1 MSRRNY
7 VFQTAT
13 ESDGYIVAIGASAGG
28 LNAINDFFD
37 NMPEDNHLSFI
48 VIQHLSPDH
57 KSLMAEL
64 VSKHTPMEVHVAEDG
79 MLVQSGNLYL
89 IPEKKVMTF
98 KNGALRLKEKLRE
111 HQPSGV
117 IDIFLESLAQEKKD
131 KAIAIILSGTGSDG
145 SKGVEAVKANGGIVV
160 VQDPISAEFDGMPN
174 SAIATGCADLIL
186 SPEMMPGELEEFLKE
201 APLIRSFHIS
211 NQQDEAI
218 IYKILDLAHSVTG
231 HDFSNYKRPTL
242 DRRLAKRMAELNLRS
257 LAEYYKLLTQ
267 NETEVKLLS
276 QEFLI
281 NVTRFFRDEEAFE
294 VIRTKVIPALFLNKV
309 AGDVI
314 KVWVVASSTGEEA
327 YTLAM
332 LFEEYMEE
340 QQKHDISVKIF
351 ATDIDQAAI
360 DTASKG
366 IYSEEVMKVVASD
379 RIKKF
384 FIREGKN
391 MRVTPLLRKLI
402 VVAKHDIVKDPPFG
416 QIDLLSCRNMLIYM
430 DPALQKKIFQKFHFA
445 LNENGYLFLGPSENI
460 GALRDVLE
468 DVDKKWKIYKCI
480 SKGKI
485 AEYETFINPSER
497 GSYFPGSVAVKSKN
511 ALNSLPE
518 IFNET
523 LLEDHS
529 YAGIYIDKDGDVKQ
543 AIGNFKS
550 FISFPEDKFNFN
562 LLKLVPVDL
571 SIVLNSLIRKA
582 IKENQRVVQRR
593 VKIMDGNKERFMD
606 IIVKPF
612 LNQKTY
618 LQPFLFVILNEIKP
632 EAAAVK
638 PASAYTPGDETNER
652 ISELMQELADT
663 KENLQALLEEVES
676 ANEELQTSNEEI
688 ISANEELQSTNE
700 ELQSLNEELHTV
712 NTEHQQKIKELIELN
727 DDLNNYFNNTEIGQI
742 LIDKRLIIRKFT
754 PIVKKQVNLIES
766 DIGRSIADISI
777 NFKNLDFINEIK
789 GVLRN
794 GNKTEREI
802 TIENDRVFIMRMAPF
817 VRQDKTIDGVVI
829 NFIDISDI
837 KKLNT
842 LLEAVFNGSSNGI
855 LVKKA
860 IRNEQG
866 EIVDFEYVAVN
877 SAAENLLHLEA
888 GSIIGKRTRETF
900 PGMRKEFTDAYRK
913 IVETGQPK
921 VFEIYNEPNGRWLE
935 TTCVKLMDGVLS
947 TFTDITEKKNAA
959 DLLQKGYAELQKTTS
974 QLKFS
979 NQELEKS
986 NYELLQFASVAS
998 HDLKEPLRKIQAYGN
1013 LFKEKV
1019 KEKLEVNETNYLEKV
1034 ISSAHRMQA
1043 LIDDILTL
1051 SKLAN
1056 NGIPHEVINLNK
1068 IVERIVDDLEITI
1081 REKNAQVKIGHLP
1094 EIKAVPAQMHQLFQ
1108 NLITNALKFNQKE
1121 TPVVS
1126 VYQQAVPGELKK
1138 LYSIDGNFICIVVE
1152 DNGIGFSEQYKDK
1165 IFGIF
1170 QRLNGSNFQGTGIGL
1185 AICKKI
1191 VENHNGMIDVE
1202 SEVGKGSRFIVLLP
1216 A

>member
-1 MSRRNY
+1 MSRKNY
-7 VFQTAT
+7 VLQTAT

-64 VSKHTPMEVHVAEDG
+64 VSKHTPMEVYVAEDG
-79 MLVQSGNLYL
+79 MLVRPGSLYL

-98 KNGALRLKEKLRE
+98 KNGMLRLKEKSKD
-111 HQPSGV
+111 HQPAGV
-117 IDIFLESLAQEKKD
+117 IDIFLESLAREKKD

-145 SKGVEAVKANGGIVV
+145 SKGVEAIKANGGIVV

-186 SPEMMPGELEEFLKE
+186 SPDMMPGELEEFLKE

-257 LAEYYKLLTQ
+257 LAEYYKLLIE
-267 NETEVKLLS
+267 NDAEVKLLS

-327 YTLAM
+327 YTFAM
-332 LFEEYMEE
+332 LFEEYMKEH
-340 QQKHDISVKIF
+340 QKHGISVKIF

-366 IYSEEVMKVVASD
+366 IYSEDLMKVVSSD

-384 FIREGKN
+384 FVREGKN
-391 MRVTPLLRKLI
+391 MRVTPSLRKLI

-430 DPALQKKIFQKFHFA
+430 DPGLQKKIFQKFHFA

-460 GALRDVLE
+460 GALRDALE
-468 DVDKKWKIYKCI
+468 EVDKKWKIYKCI

-497 GSYFPGSVAVKSKN
+497 GSYFPGSVASKSKN

-529 YAGIYIDKDGDVKQ
+529 YAGIYIDKEGDVKQ

-562 LLKLVPVDL
+562 LLKLVPLDL
-571 SIVLNSLIRKA
+571 SVVLNSLIRKA
-582 IKENQRVVQRR
+582 IKENQRVVQRKAK
-593 VKIMDGNKERFMD
+593 VMDGNKERLMD
-606 IIVKPF
+606 IIVKPY

-632 EAAAVK
+632 EAVAK
-638 PASAYTPGDETNER
+638 PASSYTPGEETNER
-652 ISELMQELADT
+652 INELMLELADT

-712 NTEHQQKIKELIELN
+712 NAEHQQKIKELIELN

-742 LIDKRLIIRKFT
+742 LIDKKLIIRKFT

-777 NFKNLDFINEIK
+777 NFKSLDFSNEIK
-789 GVLRN
+789 GVLRS

-802 TIENDRVFIMRMAPF
+802 TTEDGRVFVMRIAPF

-829 NFIDISDI
+829 NFIDVSDI
-837 KKLNT
+837 KKLNM

-855 LVKKA
+855 LAKKA

-866 EIVDFEYVAVN
+866 EIVDFEYVVAN
-877 SAAENLLHLEA
+877 SAAEKLLGMPA
-888 GSIIGKRTRETF
+888 GSIIGKRMLETF
-900 PGMRKEFTDAYRK
+900 PEMKEFAEAYRK
-913 IVETGQPK
+913 IVETGTPD
-921 VFEIYNEPNGRWLE
+921 VFEVYNEPNERWFE

-947 TFTDITEKKNAA
+947 TFTDITEKKKAA

-1019 KEKLEVNETNYLEKV
+1019 KEKLEVSESNYLEKV

-1051 SKLAN
+1051 STLAN
-1056 NGIPHEVINLNK
+1056 TGIPREAVNLNK
-1068 IVERIVDDLEITI
+1068 IVERIVEDLEITV
-1081 REKNAQVKIGHLP
+1081 REKNAQVKIGQLP
-1094 EIKAVPAQMHQLFQ
+1094 ELKAVPAQMHQLFQ
-1108 NLITNALKFNQKE
+1108 NLITNALKFNQRE

-1126 VYQQAVPGELKK
+1126 VYQQPVPAELKK
-1138 LYSIDGNFICIVVE
+1138 LYSIDGNFVCVAVE

-1165 IFGIF
+1165 IFGVF

-1191 VENHNGMIDVE
+1191 VENHNGIIDVE
-1202 SEVGKGSRFIVLLP
+1202 SEVGKGSKFIVLLP

>member
-1 MSRRNY
+1 M
-7 VFQTAT
+7 
-13 ESDGYIVAIGASAGG
+13 
-28 LNAINDFFD
+28 
-37 NMPEDNHLSFI
+37 
-48 VIQHLSPDH
+48 
-57 KSLMAEL
+57 
-64 VSKHTPMEVHVAEDG
+64 
-79 MLVQSGNLYL
+79 
-89 IPEKKVMTF
+89 
-98 KNGALRLKEKLRE
+98 
-111 HQPSGV
+111 
-117 IDIFLESLAQEKKD
+117 
-131 KAIAIILSGTGSDG
+131 
-145 SKGVEAVKANGGIVV
+145 
-160 VQDPISAEFDGMPN
+160 
-174 SAIATGCADLIL
+174 
-186 SPEMMPGELEEFLKE
+186 
-201 APLIRSFHIS
+201 
-211 NQQDEAI
+211 
-218 IYKILDLAHSVTG
+218 
-231 HDFSNYKRPTL
+231 
-242 DRRLAKRMAELNLRS
+242 
-257 LAEYYKLLTQ
+257 
-267 NETEVKLLS
+267 
-276 QEFLI
+276 
-281 NVTRFFRDEEAFE
+281 
-294 VIRTKVIPALFLNKV
+294 
-309 AGDVI
+309 
-314 KVWVVASSTGEEA
+314 
-327 YTLAM
+327 
-332 LFEEYMEE
+332 
-340 QQKHDISVKIF
+340 
-351 ATDIDQAAI
+351 
-360 DTASKG
+360 
-366 IYSEEVMKVVASD
+366 
-379 RIKKF
+379 
-384 FIREGKN
+384 
-391 MRVTPLLRKLI
+391 
-402 VVAKHDIVKDPPFG
+402 
-416 QIDLLSCRNMLIYM
+416 
-430 DPALQKKIFQKFHFA
+430 
-445 LNENGYLFLGPSENI
+445 
-460 GALRDVLE
+460 
-468 DVDKKWKIYKCI
+468 
-480 SKGKI
+480 
-485 AEYETFINPSER
+485 
-497 GSYFPGSVAVKSKN
+497 AVKSKN

-529 YAGIYIDKDGDVKQ
+529 YAGIYIDKEGDVKQ

-593 VKIMDGNKERFMD
+593 AKIMDGNKERFMD
-606 IIVKPF
+606 IIVKPY

-632 EAAAVK
+632 EAAAAK
-638 PASAYTPGDETNER
+638 PASSYAPGDDTNER
-652 ISELMQELADT
+652 ISELMHELADT

-712 NTEHQQKIKELIELN
+712 NAEHQQKIKELIELN

-777 NFKNLDFINEIK
+777 NFKSLDFINEIK

-802 TIENDRVFIMRMAPF
+802 TTGDDRIFIMRMAPF

-837 KKLNT
+837 KKLTT

-855 LVKKA
+855 LAKKA

-866 EIVDFEYVAVN
+866 DIVDFEYVVVN
-877 SAAENLLHLEA
+877 NAAEKLLNMEA
-888 GSIIGKRTRETF
+888 GSIIGKRMLETF
-900 PGMRKEFTDAYRK
+900 PDMKEFVEAYRK
-913 IVETGQPK
+913 IVETGKPD
-921 VFEIYNEPNGRWLE
+921 VFEIYNEANERWFE

-947 TFTDITEKKNAA
+947 TFTDITEKKKAA
-959 DLLQKGYAELQKTTS
+959 DWLQKGYAELQKTTS

-979 NQELEKS
+979 NQALEKS

-1019 KEKLEVNETNYLEKV
+1019 KEKLEVSETNYLEKV

-1068 IVERIVDDLEITI
+1068 MVERIVDDLEITI
-1081 REKNAQVKIGHLP
+1081 KEKNAQVKIGQLP

-1121 TPVVS
+1121 RPVVS
-1126 VYQQAVPGELKK
+1126 VYRQAVPAELKK
-1138 LYSIDGNFICIVVE
+1138 LYSIDGNFVCIAVE

-1170 QRLNGSNFQGTGIGL
+1170 QRLNGANFQGTGIGL

-1202 SEVGKGSRFIVLLP
+1202 SEVGKGSKFIVLLP